1 MPWVEYLN
9 SEYHVIDAFEGTPI
23 ASYAREKV
31 FGLYVVRG
39 AVEYARRVG
48 WQKELTTFF

>member
-9 SEYHVIDAFEGTPI
+9 LEYDVIDAFEGTPI
-23 ASYAREKV
+23 ASYTMEKV

-39 AVEYARRVG
+39 AVEYERRVR
-48 WQKELTTFF
+48 W